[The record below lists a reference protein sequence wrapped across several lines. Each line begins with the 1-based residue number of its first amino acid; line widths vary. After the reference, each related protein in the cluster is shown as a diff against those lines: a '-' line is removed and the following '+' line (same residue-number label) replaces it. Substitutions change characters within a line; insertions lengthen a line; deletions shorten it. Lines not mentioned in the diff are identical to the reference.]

1 MCLALLRH
9 DPSWV
14 VVLSCVSASPGLA
27 VWLGWGVATLLPE
40 GRLEAAGSGCSSRTR
55 RPEGAKALGKS
66 VSEITQGTVYQR
78 QFVVTAPGAGLGP
91 VALHHRVGEHGG
103 MALHYDIGDA

>member
-1 MCLALLRH
+1 MLFA
-9 DPSWV
+9 DT
-14 VVLSCVSASPGLA
+14 AS
-27 VWLGWGVATLLPE
+27 
-40 GRLEAAGSGCSSRTR
+40 GRGQSSGEIR
-55 RPEGAKALGKS
+55 L
-66 VSEITQGTVYQR
+66 EITQGAVYQR